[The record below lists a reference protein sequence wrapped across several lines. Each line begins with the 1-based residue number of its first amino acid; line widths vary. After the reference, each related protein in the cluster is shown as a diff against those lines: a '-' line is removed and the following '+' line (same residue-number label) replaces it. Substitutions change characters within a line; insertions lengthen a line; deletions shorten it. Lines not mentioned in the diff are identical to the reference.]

1 MTGLRKSKGIAAL
14 ILLDLILPGIDGFDL
29 LRAFRKELKIEVP
42 IIVYPIWE
50 TKMILTR
57 DGGANDYLIKA
68 HFTPTDVLERMKKF
82 SQNMTVLDYII
93 LAVLFIFVWLGFW
106 SGFIRTLGSIVGLF
120 WASPSPA
127 IIMKNSPIFKFFL
140 MVGVSQFSA
149 FVVIIIIVS
158 KLTESFLDY

>member
-1 MTGLRKSKGIAAL
+1 
-14 ILLDLILPGIDGFDL
+14 
-29 LRAFRKELKIEVP
+29 
-42 IIVYPIWE
+42 
-50 TKMILTR
+50 
-57 DGGANDYLIKA
+57 
-68 HFTPTDVLERMKKF
+68 
-82 SQNMTVLDYII
+82 MTVLDYII

-127 IIMKNSPIFKFFL
+127 IIMKKFANFFKFFL

-158 KLTESFLDY
+158 KLTGVVFGLLTSF